1 MGVNIADTAQA
12 YAKKEKARKRFQDKQ
27 TRKALVAFVASG
39 THREVVVKKSN
50 KVKPG
55 KYMYV
60 VDGWMYALCMHYHT
74 SQPRNLKKLLI
85 KKIGTSDTSKCE
97 SIF

>member
-39 THREVVVKKSN
+39 THREVTVKKRD

-55 KYMYV
+55 MCV
-60 VDGWMYALCMHYHT
+60 VNTL
-74 SQPRNLKKLLI
+74 SKK
-85 KKIGTSDTSKCE
+85 
-97 SIF
+97 

>member
-1 MGVNIADTAQA
+1 MGVDIAGTADT
-12 YAKKEKARKRFQDKQ
+12 YAKKEKVKKRFQDKQ

-39 THREVVVKKSN
+39 THREVVVKKRN

-60 VDGWMYALCMHYHT
+60 VDGWMYALCMHYPT

-85 KKIGTSDTSKCE
+85 IKIGTSDTSKCE

>member
-1 MGVNIADTAQA
+1 MGVDIAGVADT
-12 YAKKEKARKRFQDKQ
+12 YAKKERARKRFQDKQ

-55 KYMYV
+55 K
-60 VDGWMYALCMHYHT
+60 
-74 SQPRNLKKLLI
+74 
-85 KKIGTSDTSKCE
+85 
-97 SIF
+97 

>member
-1 MGVNIADTAQA
+1 MGVNLAETAQT

-39 THREVVVKKSN
+39 THREVVEVKKSV

-55 KYMYV
+55 KFV
-60 VDGWMYALCMHYHT
+60 TNFD
-74 SQPRNLKKLLI
+74 
-85 KKIGTSDTSKCE
+85 
-97 SIF
+97 

>member
-1 MGVNIADTAQA
+1 MGVDIAGTADT

-55 KYMYV
+55 KYICV
-60 VDGWMYALCMHYHT
+60 INGWYALCM
-74 SQPRNLKKLLI
+74 
-85 KKIGTSDTSKCE
+85 E
-97 SIF
+97 S